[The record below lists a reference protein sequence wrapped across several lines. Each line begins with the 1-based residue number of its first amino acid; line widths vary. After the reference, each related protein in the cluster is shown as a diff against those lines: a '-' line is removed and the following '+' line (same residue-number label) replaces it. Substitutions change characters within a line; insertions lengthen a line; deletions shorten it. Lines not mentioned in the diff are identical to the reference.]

1 MSKFNDSFAHIMT
14 FFFFTKFSCC
24 VKVGSVKLG
33 LRSSESNG
41 QCFIPNCS

>member
-14 FFFFTKFSCC
+14 FLTKFNCC
-24 VKVGSVKLG
+24 VKVGTVKLG